1 MVPSSSKNNKKA
13 KSTLQA
19 IKLIK
24 PYFTNQELKQIITSN
39 FYSVLFY
46 NSEIWYLPTL
56 NPHSKQQLLLL
67 ANALKLC
74 SNHYVDQISFQD
86 LHTLNT
92 RATPNQF
99 MQYKHALLLY
109 KLFNQQEPI
118 QEWVTLNFQQ
128 TLTSRQ
134 AHFKIIQAKNYKIG
148 NNLLCNRL
156 HILNNKIP
164 LNWLNLSIDS
174 YKVNCKILF
183 L

>member
-1 MVPSSSKNNKKA
+1 MTLNFNSPSQVAKTIKKA
-13 KSTLQA
+13 KSTLHA

-24 PYFTNQELKQIITSN
+24 PYFTNQEWKQIVTSN

-46 NSEIWYLPTL
+46 NWYLPTL
-56 NPHSKQQLLLL
+56 NPHSKQQLLSVS

-74 SNHYVDQISFQD
+74 SNHYVDQISYKN

-109 KLFNQQEPI
+109 KLFNRQEPI

-128 TLTSRQ
+128 TLTSS
-134 AHFKIIQAKNYKIG
+134 KLISK
-148 NNLLCNRL
+148 
-156 HILNNKIP
+156 
-164 LNWLNLSIDS
+164 
-174 YKVNCKILF
+174 
-183 L
+183 